1 MNALMKTSKA
11 MLLLATTMLPVSGL
25 AAQDMPAQD
34 MQAQGQAQGDT
45 LTTAYGPQMPAMS
58 EMTAGPDLDG
68 IISARSG
75 DRIQITA
82 EDGTK
87 TVLTVTDETRIKS
100 SGGFLGLNKDRLA
113 ANELLNGIPV
123 SVETL
128 QWDGGLVAGEIDL
141 KKKDL
146 KTAEMIYNAT
156 DQRFGDN
163 ELAIQQN
170 AAATEALRGRFG
182 DIDKYNVKNV
192 TNVNFA
198 TGKYNLSE
206 QDKALLCNT
215 ASQADAMENALLL
228 VVGYTD
234 STGSQEFNQVLSE
247 KRAARVVNHLQQACG
262 WKPYRML
269 TPTGMAEA
277 DPMADNSTPEG
288 KAQNRRVAVNVLVSK
303 AVDEM

>member
-25 AAQDMPAQD
+25 AAQDMPAQE
-34 MQAQGQAQGDT
+34 QAQGDT

-58 EMTAGPDLDG
+58 EMTAGPDLEG

-123 SVETL
+123 SIETM

-141 KKKDL
+141 KTKDL
-146 KTAEMIYNAT
+146 KTAEMIHNAT

-215 ASQADAMENALLL
+215 ASQADAMDNALLL

-234 STGSQEFNQVLSE
+234 STG
-247 KRAARVVNHLQQACG
+247 
-262 WKPYRML
+262 
-269 TPTGMAEA
+269 TPEHNDQLGEQRAEA
-277 DPMADNSTPEG
+277 VRRFLNRQGVALNRMSTISYGQEEPVASNDTPEG
-288 KAQNRRVAVNVLVSK
+288 RAQNRRVTIVVL
-303 AVDEM
+303 A